1 MKALIEEINEKLSFI
16 LSSLESRKYEVEDSL
31 QDVQDKIDDK
41 IEEAKGYKVDV
52 DSAKEEIKNY
62 EDEIASL
69 EKDLSDLT
77 ARFSNK
83 DLNAILETG
92 NKEINNQIMN
102 KQKEIAKQREKIA
115 EYTEKA
121 RMIKDL
127 LISLKRDKETKKSK
141 LAHLN
146 AVYDYYSEELTRIM
160 NYASENPD
168 DLEERI
174 KEVET
179 PPAYEKYEFNNEPIV
194 DDKPIFDAIESIE
207 NDEEIDED
215 SYNEENEAFK
225 DEEKT
230 TTEQDNIFSNDEN
243 SRYELDAEPV
253 EEHAL
258 EYNTF
263 DNGINI
269 FNNSLLNNEDVTN
282 TEETI
287 EETKNDGKVSE
298 TEESIFDQSI
308 FNEQEKN
315 NNEIFNEPTI
325 TEEVSS
331 ENEETTTANTDYID
345 DSLSATSLLKE
356 FNLFSEDEIDEN
368 HVHEEDLYKNAGNIT
383 DLFNNDSKDSFDS
396 FDFKALSESIDR
408 EYENIFG
415 NSEEIK
421 YNDEDDNFASRVE
434 TEENANYDFFG
445 NTEPVENFENIETT
459 TESNLDTTIENDNA
473 EEVNNFFSNNN
484 IDFNGFSLEE
494 QTNLKNNFDLISY
507 TKTLDIIRKNNIKL
521 EMLYGAA
528 DIFKMAHSELEAII
542 NKLLIAGQNTLNISY
557 VLNALPFVKAID
569 LTDVINSYGE
579 AIKDA
584 NITDLIIKAKH
595 LNELGGNN

>member
-52 DSAKEEIKNY
+52 DAAKEEIKNY
-62 EDEIASL
+62 EEEIASL

-168 DLEERI
+168 DLEERV

-179 PPAYEKYEFNNEPIV
+179 NPVIEKYEFNNEPIV

-207 NDEEIDED
+207 NDEEIEED
-215 SYNEENEAFK
+215 SYTEDNYENENAPI
-225 DEEKT
+225 
-230 TTEQDNIFSNDEN
+230 TEQENVSFENNIFSNDEN
-243 SRYELDAEPV
+243 SKYELDAEPV
-253 EEHAL
+253 EEPAL
-258 EYNTF
+258 EYNAF

-269 FNNSLLNNEDVTN
+269 FNNSLFNNEDENN
-282 TEETI
+282 TEGNI
-287 EETKNDGKVSE
+287 EESE
-298 TEESIFDQSI
+298 DDKEFITGQSI
-308 FNEQEKN
+308 FNEQAEST
-315 NNEIFNEPTI
+315 NEVTEEPTV
-325 TEEVSS
+325 TEEATG
-331 ENEETTTANTDYID
+331 ETGERATESTDYND
-345 DSLSATSLLKE
+345 PLSATSLLKE
-356 FNLFSEDEIDEN
+356 FNLFSEDELDKEP
-368 HVHEEDLYKNAGNIT
+368 VHEEDLYKDNAGNIT
-383 DLFNNDSKDSFDS
+383 DLFNSDSKDSFDS

-421 YNDEDDNFASRVE
+421 YNDEEDNFASRVE

-445 NTEPVENFENIETT
+445 NTEPVENFENLEQT
-459 TESNLDTTIENDNA
+459 TENNLDSTAESDNTD
-473 EEVNNFFSNNN
+473 EVNNFFSSNN

-494 QTNLKNNFDLISY
+494 QTNLKNNFDLVSY
-507 TKTLDIIRKNNIKL
+507 TKTLDILRKNNIKL
-521 EMLYGAA
+521 DMLYGAA

-557 VLNALPFVKAID
+557 VLNALPFVKSID
-569 LTDVINSYGE
+569 LTDVINSYGP